1 MPHGEAFV
9 ATLASFAPTM
19 CVTAA
24 PSRERSVRFFR
35 MYTRFDDTTEL
46 AVNVLPPSS

>member
-1 MPHGEAFV
+1 MPHGETSC
-9 ATLASFAPTM
+9 ATLGSFAPTM

-24 PSRERSVRFFR
+24 PSRERSVRFF
-35 MYTRFDDTTEL
+35 MMNTRFDDTTEL